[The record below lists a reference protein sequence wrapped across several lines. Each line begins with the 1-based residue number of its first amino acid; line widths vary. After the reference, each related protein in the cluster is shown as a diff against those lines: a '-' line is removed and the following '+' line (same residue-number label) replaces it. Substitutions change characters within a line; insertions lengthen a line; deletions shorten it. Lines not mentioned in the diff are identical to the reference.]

1 MLSMLRYIEVKLENI
16 HEQKTLN
23 SDIADLKKRSK
34 LNGQVNSRLGR
45 TEERINKLE
54 NRSKK
59 LSRIKIKTWLKIQK
73 DHKKHRG
80 WSAKV

>member
-16 HEQKTLN
+16 HGQKTLN

-59 LSRIKIKTWLKIQK
+59 SYPE
-73 DHKKHRG
+73 
-80 WSAKV
+80 

>member
-23 SDIADLKKRSK
+23 SDIADLKKSSK
-34 LNGQVNSRLGR
+34 LNEQVNSRLGR

-59 LSRIKIKTWLKIQK
+59 VIQNK
-73 DHKKHRG
+73 D
-80 WSAKV
+80 